1 MSVNKDIIIALD
13 EGTTNA
19 KAVALDASGH
29 VVASFSRA
37 LTIQTPREGWVE
49 QSAGLLLEASRE
61 VIACAI
67 ATVGRDR
74 VAALAISNQ
83 RETVVGW
90 YKGTGQPIAP
100 ALSWQCSRT
109 AAFCHQLRDN
119 GHEAQIKAATGLP
132 VAPLFSASKMRWL
145 LENIPNGEDR
155 AARGEI
161 CLGTVDSWLLWQL
174 TQGESFYCDPANA
187 ARTQLMNLQT
197 GDWDQQMLSLFG
209 IPRAA
214 LPAIRPSSGLFG
226 YTSGCPQ
233 IPDGIPVMAMI
244 GDSHA
249 ALFAHGLGTEGC
261 VKATYGTGSSV
272 MAPVASAQCDVT
284 ALATT
289 VAWHDGDTLM
299 YGLEGN
305 IPHTGDAVAWMA
317 DSTGLSELTQAELTH
332 ALNTLPRSVESTL
345 GVYFVPALTGLGA
358 PWWDEDARGLIHGL
372 TRGVKR
378 AHLVRAALESIAYQI
393 ADVVQAMRAHQG
405 FTLNALMVDG
415 GPTRNDWLMQYQA
428 DLLGRPV
435 MRSDV
440 AELSAMGAA
449 LLARKALSHLTTAQL
464 RQYLPEHVTFTPDMA
479 RHARLQAR
487 WQAWQQAV
495 ALARQ

>member
-19 KAVALDASGH
+19 KAVAFDGNGQVL
-29 VVASFSRA
+29 VSFSRA
-37 LTIQTPREGWVE
+37 LEIQTPHEGWVE
-49 QSAGLLLEASRE
+49 QSAELLLTASLD
-61 VIACAI
+61 VIARAI
-67 ATVGRDR
+67 AATGAER

-90 YKGTGQPIAP
+90 SRTTGKPIGP

-109 AAFCHQLRDN
+109 ASFCHALREN
-119 GHEAQIKAATGLP
+119 GHEPQIKAVTGLP

-145 LENIPNGEDR
+145 LEHTPDGFSR
-155 AARGEI
+155 AERGEI

-174 TQGESFYCDPANA
+174 TQGESFSCDYANA
-187 ARTQLMNLQT
+187 ARTQLMNLHT
-197 GDWDQQMLSLFG
+197 ADWDAGLLGLFG
-209 IPRAA
+209 IPREA
-214 LPAIRPSSGLFG
+214 LPTIKPSSGLFG
-226 YTSGCPQ
+226 ITSGLGD
-233 IPDGIPVMAMI
+233 IPKGIPVMAMI

-249 ALFAHGLGTEGC
+249 ALFAHGLGAEGC

-272 MAPVASAQCDVT
+272 MAPVSSAECNIS

-289 VAWHDGDTLM
+289 VAWHDGETLV

-317 DSTGLSELTQAELTH
+317 DSTGLSDLPPAELAQ
-332 ALNTLPRSVESTL
+332 ALNTLPRSVDSTL
-345 GVYFVPALTGLGA
+345 GVFFVPALTGMGA
-358 PWWDEDARGLIHGL
+358 PWWDENARGLIHGL
-372 TRGVKR
+372 SRGVKR
-378 AHLVRAALESIAYQI
+378 AHLIRAALESITYQI
-393 ADVVQAMRAHQG
+393 ADVITAMRTHQG

-428 DLLGRPV
+428 DLLGCPV

-440 AELSAMGAA
+440 AELSATGAA
-449 LLARKALSHLTTAQL
+449 LLARKALLNLSAAQL
-464 RQYLPEHVTFTPDMA
+464 RQYLPEHVTFTPDIA
-479 RHARLQAR
+479 RHAHLQQR
-487 WQAWQQAV
+487 WQEWQHAV
-495 ALARQ
+495 ALARR